1 MAPGANPPVKWS
13 ETENVRWKVS
23 VPGTGSSTPII
34 SGKHIF
40 LLAAEELPGADKPAQ
55 ATNAAPAT
63 PPPAG
68 PGGRRGGGRS
78 ETPTNPVRFT
88 VHALDR
94 TTGKSLWQK
103 TAVEEVPHEGHHR
116 DHGFASASPVTDGE
130 HVYAWFGSRGMH
142 AYDFKGNLKWSKR
155 FGQMQTR
162 NAFGEGSSPALHG
175 GTLVILWDHEGDD
188 FITALNKQTG
198 EELWRQPRSEGTSWT
213 TPVIITHNG
222 VTQVLVNGTG
232 RIRSYA
238 LTDGKLLW
246 ECGGMTR
253 NVIPS
258 PVVDTDSAY
267 FISGFQGAAL
277 LAIKLGGS
285 GDLTGTDFVRWSHN
299 KSTPYVPSP
308 LLYEGNLYFLAG
320 NNATLSCFDTKTGK
334 AHYEATRLEGVFGM
348 YASPVGAAGRVYLA
362 GRDGKC
368 AVVKSGAAFEVLAVN
383 ALEDKFDA
391 SPAIVGNELFLRG
404 HKSLYCLA
412 ESATK
417 P

>member
-1 MAPGANPPVKWS
+1 
-13 ETENVRWKVS
+13 
-23 VPGTGSSTPII
+23 
-34 SGKHIF
+34 
-40 LLAAEELPGADKPAQ
+40 
-55 ATNAAPAT
+55 
-63 PPPAG
+63 
-68 PGGRRGGGRS
+68 
-78 ETPTNPVRFT
+78 
-88 VHALDR
+88 
-94 TTGKSLWQK
+94 
-103 TAVEEVPHEGHHR
+103 VPHEGHHR

-142 AYDFKGNLKWSKR
+142 AYDFSGKLKWSKR

-162 NAFGEGSSPALHG
+162 NSFGEGSSPALHG
-175 GTLVILWDHEGDD
+175 DTLVILWDHEGDD
-188 FITALNKQTG
+188 FITAVNKKTG

-238 LTDGKLLW
+238 LADGKLLW

-258 PVVDTDSAY
+258 PVVDADSAY

-285 GDLTGTDFVRWSHN
+285 GDLTGTEFVRWSHN

-368 AVVKSGAAFEVLAVN
+368 AVVKSSATFEVLAVN
-383 ALEDKFDA
+383 ALDDKFDA

-412 ESATK
+412 EPAAK